1 VFTRRKLFG
10 ATVGVA
16 ASWLPLSSTAQQ
28 GTPALAV
35 SDLRGLQL
43 ITGAG
48 ANVVA
53 LPGGDGAL
61 MIDGGLA
68 PNADAVLAAVAAA
81 TGSDRVHTLINTQ
94 WHPEQTGANLAVGRA
109 GGTIFA
115 HEKTALTLGQ
125 TVYLSAV
132 VDTPVEPLPDIGRP
146 GQTTR
151 GEGSIDF
158 DGKSIP
164 HGYLPQAHTDGDLF
178 VRFPDHNVLV
188 AGGAV
193 AGDRWPLLDH
203 LNGAWYGGRVRALQR
218 LAEEVDADT
227 IVVGADGPTLT
238 GRDIVRLRD
247 IYLELFDTLIDYMNR
262 GYGPE
267 DAAAEAPLARF
278 NSEFGD
284 AADFVYGAYRSMLVA
299 YVPE

>member
-1 VFTRRKLFG
+1 VLTRRELFG
-10 ATVGVA
+10 ATAGVA
-16 ASWLPLSSTAQQ
+16 ASCLPLAGAAQQ
-28 GTPALAV
+28 GSPALAV
-35 SDLRGLQL
+35 TNLRGLQL

-53 LPGGDGAL
+53 LPGADGAL

-68 PNADAVLAAVAAA
+68 LHAESLLAAFSEA
-81 TGSDRVHTLINTQ
+81 TGSDRVHTLINTH
-94 WHPEQTGANLAVGRA
+94 WHPEQTGANVAVGRA
-109 GGTIFA
+109 GGRIFA
-115 HEKTALTLGQ
+115 HEKTALYLGQ

-132 VDTPVEPLPDIGRP
+132 VETPLAPLPDIGRP
-146 GQTTR
+146 NQTTR

-164 HGYLPQAHTDGDLF
+164 HGYVPQAHTDGDLF

-188 AGGAV
+188 AGGVV

-218 LAEEVDADT
+218 LADEVDADT
-227 IVVGADGPTLT
+227 IVVGASGPTLT

-247 IYLELFDTLIDYMNR
+247 VYLELFDTLIDYMNR

-267 DAAAEAPLARF
+267 DAEAEAPLARF
-278 NSEFGD
+278 NDEFGD
-284 AADFVYGAYRSMLVA
+284 AGEFVYGAYRSMLVA